1 VCIDERPLDGKRFL
15 MVQLPDREPQIER
28 RQIDLVLNW
37 VEELKRDVPSI
48 QADWLRV
55 NNRRP
60 PWPPVQSATSD

>member
-1 VCIDERPLDGKRFL
+1 